1 MGGRP
6 VYPDFPGAKDQCIS
20 SDDIF
25 SLQEPPGKTLIIG
38 ASYIALE
45 TAGFLAGLGYDVTV
59 MVGWNYFYS
68 FLKQL
73 DITVTHCVSD

>member
-6 VYPDFPGAKDQCIS
+6 VYPDFEGARELCLS

-25 SLQEPPGKTLIIG
+25 SLVEPPGKTLIIG

-45 TAGFLAGLGYDVTV
+45 TAGFLVGLGFDVTI
-59 MVGWNYFYS
+59 MVS
-68 FLKQL
+68 
-73 DITVTHCVSD
+73 